1 MRQRFARWLLTVL
14 GWKIDGI
21 PPSERRFVLI
31 AAPHTSNWDFPMM
44 LLYAAA
50 FGLKIKWLAK
60 DSLFW
65 PPLGWFMQFMGGISV
80 ERHHKKHLVNTM
92 TQAFAS
98 TDELVLAVPTEGTR
112 ASAQF
117 WKSGFYHIAQGAQ
130 VPVVPSYLDYGRKR
144 GGFGPPLTPTGDLS
158 RDMDVL
164 RAFYA
169 PMEGKFPEL
178 FGPIR
183 LREENAP
190 EE

>member
-1 MRQRFARWLLTVL
+1 MMKRGFARWVLTVL

-21 PPSERRFVLI
+21 PPVERRFVLI
-31 AAPHTSNWDFPMM
+31 AAPHTSNWDFPLM

-65 PPLGWFMQFMGGISV
+65 PPLGWFMRFMGGIPV
-80 ERHHKKHLVNTM
+80 ERHHKKHLVHGMKETFD
-92 TQAFAS
+92 AA
-98 TDELVLAVPTEGTR
+98 DELVLAVPVEGTR
-112 ASAQF
+112 ALAQF
-117 WKSGFYHIAQGAQ
+117 WKSGFYHIAQGAG
-130 VPVVPSYLDYGRKR
+130 VPIVPSYLDYGRKR

-158 RDMDVL
+158 RDMDVF

-169 PMEGKFPEL
+169 PMAGKFPEL

-183 LREENAP
+183 LREEDSP
-190 EE
+190 